1 MKESPLTLNSLVYP
15 LPGYYL
21 GFIWVVRLLA
31 CLFYRSRS
39 HSAYCSAPCSFRLTS
54 RGHQYTQSC
63 LIILLTVSCTLVSQM
78 SDYNSAFRANGQP
91 LRLAFILS
99 FLCIFFP
106 LPVSTSSLLVY
117 FSLFFLWC
125 LFSPL
130 SLLIIIPAYVWTL
143 HRCMTLREVL
153 KAIFPNLS

>member
-91 LRLAFILS
+91 LRLAFILFS
-99 FLCIFFP
+99 LYLLSSSRFHFLSPFLFFP
-106 LPVSTSSLLVY
+106 FLSLVSALP
-117 FSLFFLWC
+117 
-125 LFSPL
+125 PL
-130 SLLIIIPAYVWTL
+130 SSHHHPCLCLNPSSMHDPQRGAEGNI
-143 HRCMTLREVL
+143 
-153 KAIFPNLS
+153 S